1 MPAVEKALDRLHQ
14 GVHRFDVTGRMLLLP
29 QMTPFGTRLLA
40 ASFRAFGVPAM
51 VLETYK
57 GLALGKE
64 FTSGKECFP
73 CQVTLGDILYFLEQ
87 EKSRL
92 GRDFD
97 PERYVYFLPESD
109 GPCRFGM
116 YNKFQ
121 RIVLDRFPEYRGIP
135 ITYLSTQDAYSV
147 AGLLPKKKARYFRRV
162 AYVASVIADV
172 FDRIVWRVRPYELRP
187 GMTDAFMEEA
197 LQAMEEAVRK
207 YGPTRDFAR
216 LYDLVEDVARTA
228 ASFIDPRKP
237 RRPKIG
243 IIGEIYLRSHPESNQ
258 NIIRQLEAYGGE
270 VVDASIAE
278 WINFVSY
285 ERLRK
290 EKKRCVEA
298 WRRGRR
304 AAALRAAKAVLHQ
317 RLENGYQSWRQ
328 HQVYARVLRH
338 LDIQPDHSVRHI
350 EHFLDHNRHFSFDI
364 GTEAALSIG
373 GALAYVH
380 EGFDGIVNVFPF
392 TCMPSTVCSAVLKPI
407 LLEKRIPYVD
417 APYDGTTQPNRD
429 VILKTFLY
437 QAQQRRM
444 ARGFHTESL

>member
-1 MPAVEKALDRLHQ
+1 MQASLKALDRLHK
-14 GVHRFDVTGRMLLLP
+14 GVDRFDVTGRTLLLP

-40 ASFRAFGVPAM
+40 ASFRAFGVPAR

-73 CQVTLGDILYFLEQ
+73 CQVTLGDILYFLDNERR
-87 EKSRL
+87 RL
-92 GRDFD
+92 GKDFD

-162 AYVASVIADV
+162 AYVAAVIADV
-172 FDRIVWRVRPYELRP
+172 LDRIVWRVRPYEIRP
-187 GMTDAFMEEA
+187 GLTDAFMEEA
-197 LQAMEEAVRK
+197 LQAVEKALVI
-207 YGPTRDFAR
+207 YGPSRNFAR
-216 LYDLVEDVARTA
+216 LYDLVEDVAKTA
-228 ASFIDPRKP
+228 ATFMDPRKP
-237 RRPKIG
+237 RRPRIG
-243 IIGEIYLRSHPESNQ
+243 IIGEIYLRSHPDSNQ
-258 NIIRQLEAYGGE
+258 NIIRQIEAYGGE

-290 EKKRCVEA
+290 AKKHCAQA
-298 WRRGRR
+298 WRQGRR
-304 AAALRAAKAVLHQ
+304 AEALRAAKAVMHQ

-350 EHFLDHNRHFSFDI
+350 EHFLDHDRHFSFDI

-373 GALAYVH
+373 GALAYVQ

-392 TCMPSTVCSAVLKPI
+392 TCMPSTICAAILKPM
-407 LLEKRIPYVD
+407 LLERRIPYVD
-417 APYDGTTQPNRD
+417 APYDGTSQPNRD

-437 QAQQRRM
+437 QARQRQKTRPV
-444 ARGFHTESL
+444 HIESL

>member
-1 MPAVEKALDRLHQ
+1 MQASHRVLDRLHE
-14 GVHRFDVTGRMLLLP
+14 GVDRFDVTGRVLLLP

-40 ASFRAFGVPAM
+40 ASFRAFGVPAVVM
-51 VLETYK
+51 ETYK

-73 CQVTLGDILYFLEQ
+73 CQVTLGDILYFLQ
-87 EKSRL
+87 EEKRRL
-92 GRDFD
+92 GKDFD

-121 RIVLDRFPEYRGIP
+121 RIVLDQFSEYRGIP
-135 ITYLSTQDAYSV
+135 ITYLSTADAYSV

-172 FDRIVWRVRPYELRP
+172 FDRIVWRVRPYEVRP
-187 GMTDAFMEEA
+187 GLTDAFMEEA
-197 LQAMEEAVRK
+197 LEAMEKAVVTH
-207 YGPTRDFAR
+207 GPPRDFAR
-216 LYDLVEDVARTA
+216 LYDLVEDVAETA
-228 ASFIDPRKP
+228 ATFIDDRKP

-243 IIGEIYLRSHPESNQ
+243 IVGEIYLRSHPDSNQ
-258 NIIRQLEAYGGE
+258 NIIRQIEAYGGE

-290 EKKRCVEA
+290 AKKRCADA
-298 WRRGRR
+298 WRQGRK
-304 AAALRAAKAVLHQ
+304 AEAIRAAKAVMHQ
-317 RLENGYQSWRQ
+317 RLENRYQSWRQ

-350 EHFLDHNRHFSFDI
+350 EHFLDHDRLFSFEI

-373 GALAYVH
+373 GALAYVE

-392 TCMPSTVCSAVLKPI
+392 TCMPSTICSAVLKPM

-417 APYDGTTQPNRD
+417 APYDGTSQPNRH
-429 VILKTFLY
+429 VILKTFIY
-437 QAQQRRM
+437 QAQQRQKTRTFY
-444 ARGFHTESL
+444 RGNL